1 MLLIANFATILP
13 ALSKNISLRRDSVK
27 TSLKFKD
34 NRPNRPVYF
43 SALPTKFEPLT
54 NKTSIKLSSKSLSTS
69 NKTLVSKNISNVN
82 LEQVKPLDNVKIY
95 PNPVSNQIN
104 LTYSLKKESIVTVKI
119 MDLLGNEVLV
129 LMSKKMDAG
138 EQYNKFLI
146 ETKLS
151 SGFYFV
157 RLSAGSDSIIKRI
170 SVL

>member
-1 MLLIANFATILP
+1 MLLIANFAAVLP
-13 ALSKNISLRRDSVK
+13 ALSKNISLKVDSIK
-27 TSLKFKD
+27 TSLKLKD
-34 NRPNRPVYF
+34 NRPNRPVYY
-43 SALPTKFEPLT
+43 SAIPAKFDPIT
-54 NKTSIKLSSKSLSTS
+54 IKTSTKTSSKNSYSS
-69 NKTLVSKNISNVN
+69 NKVSSNKNISNVS
-82 LEQVKPLDNVKIY
+82 LDQTKPLDNVKIY

-104 LTYSLKKESIVTVKI
+104 LTYSLKKESVVTIKI
-119 MDLLGNEVLV
+119 MDVLGNEVMV

-138 EQYNKFLI
+138 EQNNKFLI